1 VHRLRTAKLAAL
13 LVGVALVA
21 AACGGGDDNGG
32 GGGTSGGSAQITDGG
47 TLNYAADQEPT
58 GFNNNTSKDNGT
70 SVYNI
75 VINMYPQPFHAQP
88 DFTVKMDDA
97 FLDSAEQTSDNPQTV
112 VYKIKPDAVWSD
124 GTPITADDFIY
135 NWKQQNGSIKD
146 NDVAST
152 TGYDQVK
159 SVEGSDNGKT
169 VTVVFKTPF
178 ADWKGMFTGLVP
190 AAFVQKQAG
199 GWNTGL
205 DKNPE
210 KIPSGGPFKV
220 DNYTQGQSLTLVRN
234 DKYWGPKAHLDSIV
248 FRFLPE
254 STTQPAALQNNE
266 VDLIYP
272 QPQLDQVQ
280 QVKALPDVNSEI
292 NFGLS
297 FEHLDFNFKTPGLDD
312 LAVRQAI
319 ATGINVQE
327 LVDRTV
333 KQFSDKA
340 QPLGN
345 RIWLTGQPQ
354 YQDHFGQYGKGDTA
368 AAAKLLEDAGYAK
381 GADGVYAKGGK
392 KLSFRFSTT
401 AGNKLRE
408 TQGELFQ
415 AQMKD
420 LGIEIKIANV
430 DSTKFFG
437 EWLPNGNFDIAD
449 FAWVGTPFAISGSR
463 DIYRT
468 GGGGNYG
475 NYSSKKVDD
484 LFTQANGE
492 TDETK
497 SAELGNQIDQQ
508 ITTDKAT
515 IPLYTKPTFIA
526 YRNTFANIH
535 DNATSEGPF
544 NAAVTWGM
552 KTA

>member
-1 VHRLRTAKLAAL
+1 MHRLRTAKLAAL

-32 GGGTSGGSAQITDGG
+32 GGTSGGTAQITDGG

-97 FLDSAEQTSDNPQTV
+97 FLDSAEQTSDDPQTV
-112 VYKIKPDAVWSD
+112 VYKIKPDAAWSD

-159 SVEGSDNGKT
+159 SIEGSDNGKT
-169 VTVVFKTPF
+169 VTMVFKTPF
-178 ADWKGMFTGLVP
+178 ADWKGMFTGMVP
-190 AAFVQKQAG
+190 GHYIEKQSG

-312 LAVRQAI
+312 LKVRQAI

-354 YQDHFGQYGKGDTA
+354 YQDHFGQYGKGDA
-368 AAAKLLEDAGYAK
+368 AGAAKLLEDAGYAK
-381 GADGVYAKGGK
+381 GADGIYAKGGK

-463 DIYRT
+463 DLYRT

-475 NYSSKKVDD
+475 QYSSKKVDD

-508 ITTDKAT
+508 ITTDMAT

>member
-1 VHRLRTAKLAAL
+1 VHRLRTARLAAL
-13 LVGVALVA
+13 LVGLAMVA
-21 AACGGGDDNGG
+21 AACGGGGDENESS
-32 GGGTSGGSAQITDGG
+32 GGGTAQIKDGG

-70 SVYNI
+70 SVYNV
-75 VINMYPQPFHAQP
+75 VINVYPQPFHAQP

-97 FLDSAEQTSDNPQTV
+97 LLDSAEQTSDDPQTI
-112 VYKIKPDAVWSD
+112 VYKIKQDAAWSD
-124 GTPITADDFIY
+124 GTPLSADDFIY
-135 NWKQQNGSIKD
+135 NWKQQNGTIKE
-146 NDVAST
+146 NDVATT
-152 TGYDQVK
+152 TGYDQIK
-159 SVEGSDNGKT
+159 SIEGSDNGKT

-178 ADWKGMFTGLVP
+178 ADWKGLFTGIVP
-190 AAFVQKQAG
+190 AHYIQKRPG

-205 DKNPE
+205 DKDPD
-210 KIPSGGPFKV
+210 KIPSGGPFIVK
-220 DNYTQGQSLTLVRN
+220 DYTQGQSLTLVRN

-272 QPQLDQVQ
+272 QPQLDQVT
-280 QVKALPDVNSEI
+280 QVKALPDVSSEI

-297 FEHLDFNFKTPGLDD
+297 FEHLDFNFKNEHLGD
-312 LAVRQAI
+312 LKVRQAI

-340 QPLGN
+340 EPLGN

-368 AAAKLLEDAGYAK
+368 GATKLLEDAGYTK
-381 GADGVYAKGGK
+381 GADGIYAKGGK
-392 KLSFRFSTT
+392 KLSVRFSTT

-415 AQMKD
+415 AQMKEI
-420 LGIEIKIANV
+420 GVEIKIANV

-437 EWLPNGNFDIAD
+437 EWLPNGNYDIAD
-449 FAWVGTPFAISGSR
+449 FAWVGTPFAISSNR

-468 GGGGNYG
+468 GGGSNYG
-475 NYSSKKVDD
+475 KYANKKVDD
-484 LFTQANGE
+484 LFTQANSE
-492 TDETK
+492 TDEAK

-508 ITTDKAT
+508 ITADMAT

-544 NAAVTWGM
+544 NAAVTWGQ
-552 KTA
+552 KSA

>member
-508 ITTDKAT
+508 ITTDMAT

>member
-1 VHRLRTAKLAAL
+1 VHRLRTARLAAL
-13 LVGVALVA
+13 LVGLAMVA
-21 AACGGGDDNGG
+21 AACGGGGDENESS
-32 GGGTSGGSAQITDGG
+32 GGGTAQIKDGG

-97 FLDSAEQTSDNPQTV
+97 LLDSAEQTSDDPQTV
-112 VYKIKPDAVWSD
+112 VYKIKQDAAWSD
-124 GTPITADDFIY
+124 GTPLSADDFIY
-135 NWKQQNGSIKD
+135 NWKQQNGTIKE
-146 NDVAST
+146 NDVATT
-152 TGYDQVK
+152 TGYDQIK
-159 SVEGSDNGKT
+159 SIEGSDNGKT

-178 ADWKGMFTGLVP
+178 ADWKGLFTGIVP
-190 AAFVQKQAG
+190 AHYIQKRPG

-205 DKNPE
+205 DKDPD
-210 KIPSGGPFKV
+210 KIPSGGPFIVK
-220 DNYTQGQSLTLVRN
+220 DYTQGQSLTLVRN

-272 QPQLDQVQ
+272 QPQLDQVT
-280 QVKALPDVNSEI
+280 QVKALPDVSSEI

-297 FEHLDFNFKTPGLDD
+297 FEHLDFNFKNEHLGD
-312 LAVRQAI
+312 LKVRQAI

-340 QPLGN
+340 EPLGN

-368 AAAKLLEDAGYAK
+368 GATKLLEDAGYTK
-381 GADGVYAKGGK
+381 GADGIYAKGGK
-392 KLSFRFSTT
+392 KLSVRFSTT

-415 AQMKD
+415 AQMKEI
-420 LGIEIKIANV
+420 GVEIKIANV

-437 EWLPNGNFDIAD
+437 EWLPNGNYDIAD
-449 FAWVGTPFAISGSR
+449 FAWVGTPFAISSNR

-468 GGGGNYG
+468 GGGSNYG
-475 NYSSKKVDD
+475 KYANKKVDD
-484 LFTQANGE
+484 LFTQANSE
-492 TDETK
+492 TDEAK

-508 ITTDKAT
+508 LTADMAT
-515 IPLYTKPTFIA
+515 IPLYAKPTYLA
-526 YRNTFANIH
+526 VRNGFANVG
-535 DNATSEGPF
+535 DNATQEGPF
-544 NAAVTWGM
+544 WNSGLWAQKAT
-552 KTA
+552 

>member
-1 VHRLRTAKLAAL
+1 MFPFA
-13 LVGVALVA
+13 
-21 AACGGGDDNGG
+21 
-32 GGGTSGGSAQITDGG
+32 
-47 TLNYAADQEPT
+47 
-58 GFNNNTSKDNGT
+58 
-70 SVYNI
+70 
-75 VINMYPQPFHAQP
+75 FHAQP

-97 FLDSAEQTSDNPQTV
+97 FLDSAEQTSEDPQTI
-112 VYKIKPDAVWSD
+112 VYKIKQEAIWSD
-124 GTPITADDFIY
+124 DTPITADDFKY
-135 NWKQQNGSIKD
+135 FWEQQNGSIKD

-152 TGYDQVK
+152 TGYDQIQ

-178 ADWKGMFTGLVP
+178 ADWKGLFTGILP
-190 AAFVQKQAG
+190 AHYVEKQPG
-199 GWNTGL
+199 KWNTGL

-210 KIPSGGPFKV
+210 KIPVGSWFKV
-220 DNYTQGQSLTLVRN
+220 ENYTQGQSLTLTRN
-234 DKYWGPKAHLDSIV
+234 DKYWGAKPHLDTVV

-280 QVKALPDVNSEI
+280 QVKALPDVASEI

-297 FEHLDFNFKTPGLDD
+297 FEHFDFNFKTPGLDD
-312 LAVRQAI
+312 IAVRKAI
-319 ATGINVQE
+319 ATGLNVQE

-368 AAAKLLEDAGYAK
+368 GATKMLEDAGYTK
-381 GADGVYAKGGK
+381 GADGIYAKGGK

-415 AQMKD
+415 AQMKQMGVD
-420 LGIEIKIANV
+420 IKIANV

-437 EWLPNGNFDIAD
+437 DWLPNGNFDIAN

-475 NYSSKKVDD
+475 SYASKKVDD
-484 LFTQANGE
+484 LFTEANGE
-492 TDETK
+492 TDEAK

-508 ITTDKAT
+508 LTEDMAT
-515 IPLYTKPTFIA
+515 IPLYNKPTFIA
-526 YRNTFANIH
+526 YRNTFAGIR
-535 DNATSEGPF
+535 DNATNEGPF
-544 NAAVTWGM
+544 YAANTWGQ
-552 KTA
+552 KAA